1 MAMVLTDPIMEEFV
15 IVMSLFAVAGV
26 TRREDFDCGRK
37 RNVGFTM
44 ML

>member
-1 MAMVLTDPIMEEFV
+1 MPMVLIDPIVDEFV

-26 TRREDFDCGRK
+26 TRSEDFDCGRK

-44 ML
+44 MR